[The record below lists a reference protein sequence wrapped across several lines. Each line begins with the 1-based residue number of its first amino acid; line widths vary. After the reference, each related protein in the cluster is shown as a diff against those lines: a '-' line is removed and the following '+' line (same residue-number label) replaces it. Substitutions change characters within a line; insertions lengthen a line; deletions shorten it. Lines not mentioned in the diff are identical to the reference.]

1 MDESLFEKV
10 KDYFSGQ
17 MSPEEQLQFKAE
29 LTTNKDLATAF
40 DLYQTIEAGIFDTE
54 ESTAEEDLL
63 RNTLKEVHERYIANE
78 RQQDAEQAQT
88 NGEESYPASGLE
100 QGAPAMEAPGTQ
112 KGIIRRIG
120 MWRSLAIAA
129 AVIGIIVISS
139 LWLIQKQRNSQE
151 VATIRDKPNT
161 SKDIPIQD
169 TPPPQM
175 NTPTDNIAVQDK
187 PITPEQNQDNS
198 KLTKASV
205 PDRAHREALY
215 ARNFKP
221 DAVPAD
227 LPDLL
232 QEALTRFKE
241 QEYKDAIAAIDIDAL
256 KTSMEELRPRGQPNK
271 QQEKEEKLTLFY
283 AHYYKAL
290 SYMADNNTEKA
301 IPEFQNA
308 LSNNPD
314 KFWQGKAQWY
324 LALAYLKAGNINE
337 AKMRLKQVVNNN
349 KAGAYNQKALQ
360 LIKELESNQ

>member
-1 MDESLFEKV
+1 MDDILFEKV

-88 NGEESYPASGLE
+88 DEEESYPASGLE

-112 KGIIRRIG
+112 KGIVRRIG

-139 LWLIQKQRNSQE
+139 LWLIQKQRNNQE

-161 SKDIPIQD
+161 SKDIPIRD

-175 NTPTDNIAVQDK
+175 NTPTDNIAAQDK

-198 KLTKASV
+198 K
-205 PDRAHREALY
+205 
-215 ARNFKP
+215 
-221 DAVPAD
+221 
-227 LPDLL
+227 
-232 QEALTRFKE
+232 
-241 QEYKDAIAAIDIDAL
+241 
-256 KTSMEELRPRGQPNK
+256 
-271 QQEKEEKLTLFY
+271 
-283 AHYYKAL
+283 
-290 SYMADNNTEKA
+290 
-301 IPEFQNA
+301 
-308 LSNNPD
+308 
-314 KFWQGKAQWY
+314 
-324 LALAYLKAGNINE
+324 
-337 AKMRLKQVVNNN
+337 
-349 KAGAYNQKALQ
+349 
-360 LIKELESNQ
+360 